1 MRARD
6 TLHARRQ
13 RGPGKMA
20 AYKFTANW
28 FDITTRGVWD
38 QLIPQLKPKRI
49 LEVGCYEGAG
59 TCYLID
65 NLAGEGDMEIHCVDA
80 WERGAQTVAAE
91 DFAAIEGNFHNN
103 IQLAMEGKPRVRVAT
118 HKEFSDIALSRMIA
132 EGKKNYFDFVYIDAS
147 HLAPDVI
154 CDAVLGFKL
163 LRVGGCM
170 AFDDYLWAES
180 LPGGKDPLRCPKPA
194 VDAFINLNIRKLEV
208 LPYAIHQI
216 YLRKTSD

>member
-1 MRARD
+1 MS
-6 TLHARRQ
+6 
-13 RGPGKMA
+13 GYM
-20 AYKFTANW
+20 FTANW
-28 FDITTRGVWD
+28 FDITAKEVWD

-59 TCYLID
+59 TCYLIE
-65 NLAGEGDMEIHCVDA
+65 NLAGNGDIEIHCVDA
-80 WERGAQTVAAE
+80 WEGGIQTVSVE
-91 DFAAIEGNFHNN
+91 DFAAIERNFDSN
-103 IQLAMEGKPRVRVAT
+103 ISLAMEGKSNVRVQK
-118 HKEFSDIALSRMIA
+118 HKEFSDTALSRLIS

-170 AFDDYLWAES
+170 AFDDYLWAEA
-180 LPGGKDPLRCPKPA
+180 LPGGKDLLRCPKPA
-194 VDAFINLNIRKLEV
+194 IDAFINLNIRKLEV

-216 YLRKTSD
+216 YLRKTAD